1 MTDKAYQD
9 AALAFLPVALDLTDK
24 TCLVVGSTVQAVRK
38 AELLLK
44 AGARVVI
51 VDSATAEAFEH
62 FHAGSDNNI
71 QFLHRQFE
79 EEDIDDKALVVAAS
93 GQPPLNELI
102 ARLAKKKNLPVN
114 VVEDIDNSSLIFP
127 SIINRNPLLISITSS
142 GLAPVITRLL
152 RNQLEAS
159 IPHGLGRLAELVGE
173 FRNRVKKVLP
183 QVNQRRRFWEAVVSG
198 AIADLA
204 YAGRVDKARQQI
216 QMSLED
222 AGSISSGGEV
232 YLVGAGPGD
241 PDLLTFHALRLM
253 RQADVVLYDRLV
265 SEPILEMVRGDA
277 EKINVGKARSKHRL
291 PQQDI
296 NHLLVTL
303 ANEGKRV
310 LRLKGG
316 DPFIFGRG
324 GEEIDQLADA
334 GIPFQVVP
342 GITAASGCASYSGI
356 PLTHRDFSQSVRF
369 VTGHLKNNSCDL
381 PWQEFVHKNQTLVF
395 YMGLLGLP
403 LIVAQ
408 LTAHG
413 MRKSMPVAL
422 VSRGTM
428 PQQEV
433 FVGTLATI
441 VEQIEKST
449 VHGPTIIIIGEV
461 VRLREKLNWLK

>member
-1 MTDKAYQD
+1 MTDKNYKD
-9 AALAFLPVALDLTDK
+9 ASLAFLPVALNLSGK
-24 TCLVVGSTVQAVRK
+24 TCLVVGTTVEAVRK
-38 AELLLK
+38 TELLLK
-44 AGARVVI
+44 AGARVVVI
-51 VDSATAEAFEH
+51 GSAQADFFAH
-62 FHAGSDNNI
+62 FDAGSDENI
-71 QFLHRQFE
+71 QLIRRQCE
-79 EEDIDDKALVVAAS
+79 EQDLDGKALVVAAS
-93 GQPPLNELI
+93 NQAKLNKWI
-102 ARLAKKKNLPVN
+102 AKLAKKKNLPVN
-114 VVEDIDNSSLIFP
+114 VVEDIENSSFIFP
-127 SIINRNPLLISITSS
+127 SIINRNPVLISISS
-142 GLAPVITRLL
+142 CGLAPVLTRVL

-159 IPHGLGRLAELVGE
+159 IPHGLGRLADLAGE
-173 FRNRVKKVLP
+173 FRDTVKKALP
-183 QVNQRRRFWEAVVSG
+183 LVNQRRRFWEAVLSG
-198 AIADLA
+198 TIADLV
-204 YAGRVDKARQQI
+204 YAGRVDIARQQI
-216 QMSLED
+216 QLSLEN
-222 AGSISSGGEV
+222 AGSISAGGEV

-241 PDLLTFHALRLM
+241 PDLLTFRALRLM

-265 SEPILEMVRGDA
+265 SEPILEMVRRDA

-291 PQQDI
+291 PQQAI

-303 ANEGKRV
+303 AKEGKRV

-369 VTGHLKNNSCDL
+369 VTGHLKNNTCNL
-381 PWQEFVHKNQTLVF
+381 PWPELVHDNQTLVF

-408 LTAHG
+408 LIAHG

-422 VSRGTM
+422 VSRGTT

-441 VEQIEKST
+441 VGQLEQTT

-461 VRLREKLNWLK
+461 VRLREKLNWL